1 MFPSLESPQTAG
13 KQMQHYRRSN
23 CLLLSM
29 TSLASLVLKLILT
42 TLVRKSSWFAC
53 IYSSTAKS
61 VGYPVT
67 KTSSWAPSF
76 KTYPQ
81 VSLSCHSYIPRDQWM
96 LRVLTIPR
104 VFLMWSWAGTVP
116 SPRIRTIPGA
126 PGSGPLVTEFLTLE
140 LYLCLL
146 YLDLLQ
152 RLLRSGALM
161 TESWPIWME
170 AS

>member
-1 MFPSLESPQTAG
+1 M
-13 KQMQHYRRSN
+13 
-23 CLLLSM
+23 
-29 TSLASLVLKLILT
+29 
-42 TLVRKSSWFAC
+42 
-53 IYSSTAKS
+53 S

-116 SPRIRTIPGA
+116 SPRMKTIPGI
-126 PGSGPLVTEFLTLE
+126 PGSGALVTEFLTLE
-140 LYLCLL
+140 LYLCLSCTL
-146 YLDLLQ
+146 ISSRDLQGLALSWLNPDPSGWRQ
-152 RLLRSGALM
+152 RTSGWRQRNGFDIDWKYNQNVLNIYHWLWTADII
-161 TESWPIWME
+161 TH
-170 AS
+170 